1 MTIGNWL
8 FNLTRFSN
16 LFAIDLI
23 SSCSCSQ
30 KLVSSLYESVIKSTV
45 HPLSQYSE
53 SYQKVS
59 PSEIPSL
66 NNLHNLQN
74 EEQEYWLTCES
85 LSYPT
90 VSEFEWDQ
98 K

>member
-1 MTIGNWL
+1 MMTIGNWL

-53 SYQKVS
+53 SY
-59 PSEIPSL
+59 IP
-66 NNLHNLQN
+66 N
-74 EEQEYWLTCES
+74 EAES
-85 LSYPT
+85 VTIGNSII
-90 VSEFEWDQ
+90 E
-98 K
+98 